1 MINSFP
7 EDDKPSYF
15 GLPANIERSSQ
26 RIISNQVISQLKI
39 LRRLDEAAVK
49 FDMDRW
55 NSELGPILNLWKK
68 LNQVR
73 DKNGKF
79 HLITSICNLNIA

>member
-1 MINSFP
+1 MVAAFP

-26 RIISNQVISQLKI
+26 RIISGQVIGQLKV
-39 LRRLDEAAVK
+39 LRRSDEAAVK
-49 FDMDRW
+49 FDMDCW

-68 LNQVR
+68 LNQV
-73 DKNGKF
+73 
-79 HLITSICNLNIA
+79 SIHSKEIKWVFQAILA